1 MKYYSIMRP
10 VSIGTYPKSG
20 AEEIVNYD
28 RCQYV
33 PEIGREAWGYIEYS
47 RTLTEK
53 EMSDYELCAA
63 SPV

>member
-28 RCQYV
+28 RRQYV

-47 RTLTEK
+47 RTLT
-53 EMSDYELCAA
+53 
-63 SPV
+63 